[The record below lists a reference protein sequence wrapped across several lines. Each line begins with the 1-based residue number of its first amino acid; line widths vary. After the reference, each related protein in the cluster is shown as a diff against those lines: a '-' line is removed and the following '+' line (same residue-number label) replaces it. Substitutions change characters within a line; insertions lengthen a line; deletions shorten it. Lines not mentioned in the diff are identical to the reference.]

1 MFPRPRFYFWRIAP
15 ANKSFLVLH
24 GSGGWGLARSSVDA
38 CGDSEVT
45 VQGLKHVHPCG
56 HVRQLLEIRDRG
68 EPGSCHTRDG
78 PPCAPGSVQGRRGKE
93 ATSARGAT
101 GPRERLAGRRVGTRV
116 GLSLV
121 SAAAGLRESHD
132 DVVTGGTLPAGL
144 VVNAEARGGDRGTPQ

>member
-15 ANKSFLVLH
+15 ANKSFLVLQ

-45 VQGLKHVHPCG
+45 VQGLEHVHPCG

-93 ATSARGAT
+93 ATSARWAT
-101 GPRERLAGRRVGTRV
+101 GTAGAFGR
-116 GLSLV
+116 
-121 SAAAGLRESHD
+121 
-132 DVVTGGTLPAGL
+132 PAGAWGH
-144 VVNAEARGGDRGTPQ
+144 VWACRWFPQQRD